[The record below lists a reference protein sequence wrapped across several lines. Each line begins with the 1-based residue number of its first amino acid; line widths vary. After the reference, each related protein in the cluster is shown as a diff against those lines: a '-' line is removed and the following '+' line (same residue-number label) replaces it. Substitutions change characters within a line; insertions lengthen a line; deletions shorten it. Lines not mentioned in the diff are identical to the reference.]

1 MKSILFGLLVLTAS
15 IHAQARIEL
24 GLGAGHTFPV
34 ANDDFRK
41 SGSTGNSN
49 QYWIGTSITDQWSV
63 GVQHSNLDFDSV
75 NMESKVNSLVGIYR
89 WRPGHQLHPLAIL
102 GLGMSSTKFA
112 SGADGKSGAAAQ
124 AAFGVEYDTKFVS
137 MGLLASYY
145 YMDKT
150 SPDRSAQAATPS
162 LFVNFH
168 DALSFDG
175 TAVEKKSQPVAVA
188 AAAVAATPVVIAADG
203 DGDGVNDENDKCPG
217 TPSGLAVNKLGCSVK
232 EKAQVKIQVEFAPG
246 KSVVTEAYVGEI
258 QKLAEF
264 MKAHPETSVVIAG
277 HTDNT
282 GNEKGNLAISKAR
295 AEAVAAKVISFGVE
309 KNRVSAVGYG
319 SKEPIAD
326 NKTLAGRQQNRRVMA
341 DLSVESDKKK

>member
-1 MKSILFGLLVLTAS
+1 MKISIFVLLALVVSLT
-15 IHAQARIEL
+15 AQARIEL

-49 QYWIGTSITDQWSV
+49 QYWIGTSVSDHWSV
-63 GVQHSNLDFDSV
+63 GIQHSNLDFDGV

-89 WRPGHQLHPLAIL
+89 WRPGYQLHPLAIV

-124 AAFGVEYDTKFVS
+124 AGFGVEYDTKFVS
-137 MGLLASYY
+137 LGLLASYY

-150 SPDRSAQAATPS
+150 SPDRSSQAATPS
-162 LFVNFH
+162 LYVSFH

-175 TAVEKKSQPVAVA
+175 TSVERKSEPVAVA
-188 AAAVAATPVVIAADG
+188 AAPVAAASAVAVKDGDADG
-203 DGDGVNDENDKCPG
+203 VSDENDKCPG
-217 TPSGLAVNKLGCSVK
+217 TPSGLAVNKLGCAVK

-246 KSVVTEAYVGEI
+246 KSVVTEAYASEI

-264 MKAHPETSVVIAG
+264 MKAHSETSVVIAG

-295 AEAVAAKVISFGVE
+295 AEAVAAKVVSFGVE
-309 KNRVSAVGYG
+309 KSRVSAVGYG

-341 DLSVESDKKK
+341 DLSVEADKKK